1 MGSAL
6 YVSIKKYIKGEP
18 VFNQIERNLAYI
30 IPLLRSTGKKNCT
43 NLARTNSK
51 STAKKLLQFLKE
63 SPLSIIDFA
72 KIINLHF
79 AGKLKYLIIDDTIIP
94 KKHSK
99 YIVGSSDNYDHS
111 EKKTYRSIC
120 SMTALITDG
129 FAGFPINQKFWI
141 AEDIAKKSYKSKIE
155 LAQELI
161 LEIKKY
167 VDIEMVLMD
176 GIFATPNMLKWLN
189 DHNILFELR
198 IHANR
203 NIQCENGEKG
213 QLKNIQQL
221 KLNHKKHQTVKAFWK
236 NCWLYFTSVKRET
249 KKGRIIITY
258 QVSNYKAPG
267 RTHVRNYGYR
277 WKIELFFRTG
287 KQSLGLKDCQSRDF
301 DAQKNHI
308 LQVFLAYAILQIE
321 RKKSRFKNPERALR
335 ALKHKSHDQLTH
347 RIARLDRIF
356 TPIAC

>member
-1 MGSAL
+1 M
-6 YVSIKKYIKGEP
+6 
-18 VFNQIERNLAYI
+18 FNQIERNLAYI
-30 IPLLRSTGKKNCT
+30 IPLFRSTGKKNCS

-51 STAKKLLQFLKE
+51 TTAKKLLQFLKE

-94 KKHSK
+94 KKYSK
-99 YIVGSSDNYDHS
+99 NIVGSSDNYDHS

-120 SMTALITDG
+120 SMAALITDG
-129 FAGFPINQKFWI
+129 ITGLPIDQKLWV
-141 AEDIAKKSYKSKIE
+141 AEDNAQESYKSKCE

-161 LEIKKY
+161 FEIKKY

-176 GIFATPNMLKWLN
+176 GIFATKEMIQSLIK
-189 DHNILFELR
+189 HNILFELR

-213 QLKNIQQL
+213 QLKNLQQL
-221 KLNHKKHQTVKAFWK
+221 DLNYKKHRTAKGFWAES
-236 NCWLYFTSVKRET
+236 WLYFTSVKRET

-277 WKIELFFRTG
+277 WKIEIFFRTA

-301 DAQKNHI
+301 DIQQNHI
-308 LQVFLAYAILQIE
+308 LQVFLAYVILQIQ
-321 RKKSRFKNPERALR
+321 RRKSRFKNTERALR
-335 ALKHKSHDQLTH
+335 ALKHKSHDELIC
-347 RIARLDRIF
+347 RINRLDRIF
-356 TPIAC
+356 SPGEC

>member
-6 YVSIKKYIKGEP
+6 YVSTKKYINGEP

-30 IPLLRSTGKKNCT
+30 IPLFRSTGKKNCT

-51 STAKKLLQFLKE
+51 STAKKLLQLLKE

-99 YIVGSSDNYDHS
+99 EIAGSSDNYDHS
-111 EKKTYRSIC
+111 DKKTYRSIC
-120 SMTALITDG
+120 SMAALITDG
-129 FAGFPINQKFWI
+129 ITGLPIDQKFWV
-141 AEDIAKKSYKSKIE
+141 AEDNAQEFYKSKCE

-161 LEIKKY
+161 LEIKKH

-176 GIFATPNMLKWLN
+176 GIFATKEMIQWLIK
-189 DHNILFELR
+189 HNILFELR

-213 QLKNIQQL
+213 QLKNLQQL
-221 KLNHKKHQTVKAFWK
+221 DLNHKKHRTIKGFWAAS
-236 NCWLYFTSVKRET
+236 WLHFTSIKRET

-258 QVSNYKAPG
+258 QISNYQAPG

-277 WKIELFFRTG
+277 WKIEMFFRTA
-287 KQSLGLKDCQSRDF
+287 KQSLGLKDCQSRDI
-301 DAQKNHI
+301 DVQKNHI
-308 LQVFLAYAILQIE
+308 FQIFLAYAILQIE
-321 RKKSRFKNPERALR
+321 RKRLRLKNTERALR
-335 ALKHKSHDQLTH
+335 ALKHKSHDQLLS
-347 RIARLDRIF
+347 RIVRLDRIF
-356 TPIAC
+356 DVVIC